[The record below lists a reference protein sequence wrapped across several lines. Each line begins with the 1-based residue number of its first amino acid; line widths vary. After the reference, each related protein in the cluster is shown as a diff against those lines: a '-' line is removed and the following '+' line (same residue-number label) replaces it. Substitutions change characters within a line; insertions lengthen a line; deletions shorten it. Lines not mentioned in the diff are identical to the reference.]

1 MKVKS
6 FILTIFISLVSITLF
21 AQKAIPL
28 KEVYV
33 YPPGYIKEVLEK
45 VNVALSTNY
54 ETKKYF
60 KYKLDSEAKINNNQI
75 IEQLNTTTALKTNP
89 LVFIYYTS
97 KGGIRPQIIDSSFY
111 KLHYSETQ
119 RHHKFL
125 HAEMFTA
132 LGLDKKDFLTYNDKY
147 EYIIKKIE
155 DVIIIEFKSSYYC
168 GTIKLNAIN
177 FNLISIYYFNDNF
190 FKYSSKQGKKDDYTT
205 ISSASNYVNCSI
217 RFKTLKNKK
226 FVIESMNFDVEYQD
240 YIINNLKDN
249 NIKPSVFKKIN
260 TKIQMR
266 LI

>member
-1 MKVKS
+1 MKVKL
-6 FILTIFISLVSITLF
+6 FILTIFISLISNPLF
-21 AQKAIPL
+21 AQKPIPL
-28 KEVYV
+28 KEVNV
-33 YPPGYIKEVLEK
+33 FPPGYIKELLEK
-45 VNVALSTNY
+45 VNNSLVTNY

-75 IEQLNTTTALKTNP
+75 VEQLNSTESIKTNP
-89 LVFIYYTS
+89 LVFNYYTS
-97 KGGIRPQIIDSSFY
+97 KGGFRPQIIDSSFY

-119 RHHKFL
+119 RHHKFF

-147 EYIIKKIE
+147 EYIIKRIE
-155 DVIIIEFKSSYYC
+155 DVIIIEFKSTYYC

-177 FNLISIYYFNDNF
+177 FNLISIDYFNDNF

-205 ISSASNYVNCSI
+205 ISSASNYINCSI
-217 RFKTLKNKK
+217 RYKTLKNNK

-240 YIINNLKDN
+240 YTISNLKDK